1 MFPPL
6 RGSELIKRLCDESG
20 YSMVEVLAAIVILSL
35 AILPMISMF
44 DAGLRAASTSGNY
57 DQARALAN
65 AELEKL
71 KAMELSEVESSE
83 ANCPEDDSF
92 NCDQVRVDAVGVSL
106 EGSGNSRTFDE
117 ADEDDSADMMR
128 VTVTVSWGSDK
139 SYSATGIV
147 SR

>member
-1 MFPPL
+1 M
-6 RGSELIKRLCDESG
+6 IKRIKNGESG
-20 YSMVEVLAAIVILSL
+20 YSMVEVLAAIIILSL

-65 AELEKL
+65 AELEKA
-71 KAMELSEVESSE
+71 KAMDFSEVESSE

-92 NCDQVRVDAVGVSL
+92 NCDQVKVDAVGVSL
-106 EGSGNSRTFDE
+106 EGSGDSRTFE
-117 ADEDDSADMMR
+117 ADEADSADMMR

>member
-1 MFPPL
+1 
-6 RGSELIKRLCDESG
+6 
-20 YSMVEVLAAIVILSL
+20 MVEVLAAIVILSL

-65 AELEKL
+65 AELEKA
-71 KAMELSEVESSE
+71 KAMDFSEVELSE

-92 NCDQVRVDAVGVSL
+92 NCGSVELETRGVTL

-128 VTVTVSWGSDK
+128 VTVTVSWGGDK

>member
-1 MFPPL
+1 MT
-6 RGSELIKRLCDESG
+6 RRLEDESG

-44 DAGLRAASTSGNY
+44 DAGLRAASAGGNY

-65 AELEKL
+65 SELEE
-71 KAMELSEVESSE
+71 ARITQFSELSSLSS
-83 ANCPEDDSF
+83 ACPEDGFPGCNSV
-92 NCDQVRVDAVGVSL
+92 QTQTTGVRL
-106 EGSGNSRTFDE
+106 QGSGDTRTIVPD
-117 ADEDDSADMMR
+117 DEDPPEMMR
-128 VTVTVSWGSDK
+128 VTVTVSWGGEGSGK